1 MKRIVSLLLV
11 ISVLL
16 SFGTV
21 AAHADTAE
29 VELTGQILTTVIDVD
44 IPTTASFTINPN
56 IPEGTEGRYIMPI
69 LEVFNATTAPV
80 TVSIIGFDNK
90 AGTPNQFTEVNR
102 GDKNWAELGANESNS
117 FIYLGISGASDQYGF
132 LNHIDMLNE
141 PSAYDVQQEP
151 QVLCHIQP
159 DHTINLNLECQSG
172 SAFPTSITSVYE
184 LVFVAS
190 LYEKEVVPK
199 EASIDDVSF
208 EGSFYEWNPD
218 PISEIVYVPDSRTV
232 DITVIADDNV
242 WYTISPYGLS
252 GIRTMHMDT
261 KIDEETSERYL
272 TIEYEYDGQTV
283 TKRFVFLDLLQ

>member
-11 ISVLL
+11 ITVLL

-56 IPEGTEGRYIMPI
+56 IPEGSEGRYIMPI

-90 AGTPNQFTEVNR
+90 AETPNQFTEVNR

-117 FIYLGISGASDQYGF
+117 FIYLGISGVSDQYGF

-141 PSAYDVQQEP
+141 PSAYDIQQEP

-218 PISEIVYVPDSRTV
+218 PITEIVYVPDSRTV
-232 DITVIADDNV
+232 DITVVADDNV